1 MSNNTKIKKP
11 TNPKKRIN
19 STDNFCEF
27 YLTSSVPHCETLTS
41 QTVRFYPPRCPTV
54 QVAVASVILCK
65 QNLELWPPTN
75 SPPPRPPCV
84 FSLIIHFQFQTR
96 LRPRQ
101 APRDN
106 GQTGINK
113 TTQSVKCWFK
123 KFHIIINKTTLSSL
137 LIKKVFI
144 FKIQL
149 GHWLLAE
156 SEGAKKFSG
165 VGETSDWST
174 KPPQ

>member
-1 MSNNTKIKKP
+1 MRFKLGTSTRCQIIPKP

-75 SPPPRPPCV
+75 SPTPTTQAALCI
-84 FSLIIHFQFQTR
+84 FSHHPFPVSDKAQT
-96 LRPRQ
+96 
-101 APRDN
+101 
-106 GQTGINK
+106 QTGAQRQRADWNK
-113 TTQSVKCWFK
+113 QDNSIC
-123 KFHIIINKTTLSSL
+123 
-137 LIKKVFI
+137 
-144 FKIQL
+144 
-149 GHWLLAE
+149 
-156 SEGAKKFSG
+156 
-165 VGETSDWST
+165 
-174 KPPQ
+174 